1 MKPIIKLFLLVV
13 GVAKLSAADIKDYYE
28 LETVPLPKA
37 LEKPNANATQVDG
50 LDFFP
55 DGRLVACF
63 VGGQVYTL
71 RPETGKWT
79 LFAEGLHSPLG
90 IVVLNDREIVVCQ
103 RPEVTKIRD
112 VDGDG
117 VADEFEVLSDNFGI
131 SGNYHEFNFG
141 PVRDGEGNFYIS
153 LGTASSGAGV
163 RHEKRG
169 PFNSLSYMDR
179 MYACVPYR
187 GWVLKITP
195 EGKTIPW
202 ASGFRTPNGLG
213 FDLEGNLFVTDNQG
227 DWVGTS
233 KMHHVQQGKFYG
245 HAASLLWRDDWKGRP
260 LNRPLPELD
269 ALRTPAAVL
278 FPHGLMSNSPTQP
291 LADSTGGKF
300 GPFAGQLLVGEMNRG
315 RIMRVALE
323 RVGGVLQGM
332 CVPFFD
338 GSGLKRG
345 NNRMCFGPDHSLW
358 IGHSN
363 HGWAGER
370 GLQRLRW
377 TGRTPFELKTM
388 HLTGKGFELTF
399 TLPMDSKTA
408 TDPANYA
415 FKRYFY
421 SYHKGYGSP
430 QREVQAVKVA
440 SATMKGESTVS
451 LELDGLE
458 PGRVYELKLGSALR
472 AKGGESLVN
481 TLTFY
486 NAVQLK

>member
-1 MKPIIKLFLLVV
+1 MKPVIKTLFLMIGAVELT
-13 GVAKLSAADIKDYYE
+13 AAGISDYYE
-28 LETVPLPKA
+28 LETIPLPRA

-63 VGGQVYTL
+63 VGGEVYTL
-71 RPETGKWT
+71 HPETGKWT
-79 LFAEGLHSPLG
+79 LFAEGLHIPMG
-90 IVVLNDREIVVCQ
+90 VVALNNREIVVCQ

-117 VADEFEVLSDNFGI
+117 VADEYEVLSDDFGI

-141 PVRDGEGNFYIS
+141 PVRDKAGNFFFA

-163 RHEKRG
+163 REEKRG
-169 PFNSLSYMDR
+169 PFNPLSYMDR

-233 KMHHVQQGKFYG
+233 KMHHVHEGRFYG
-245 HAASLLWRDDWKGRP
+245 HAASLLWRKRWEGRP
-260 LNRPLPELD
+260 LNRPLQELD
-269 ALRTPAAVL
+269 KLRTKAAIL
-278 FPHGLMSNSPTQP
+278 FPHGLMANSPSQP
-291 LADSTGGKF
+291 LVDSTDGKF
-300 GPFAGQLLVGEMNRG
+300 GPFAGQMLVGEMNKG

-323 RVGGVLQGM
+323 HVGGVMQGM
-332 CVPFFD
+332 CIPFYD
-338 GSGLKRG
+338 GAGLKRG
-345 NNRMCFGPDHSLW
+345 NNRMIFGPDHSLW
-358 IGHSN
+358 VGHSN
-363 HGWAGER
+363 HGWAGDR
-370 GLQRLRW
+370 GLQRIRW
-377 TGRTPFELKTM
+377 KGKTPFELNRM
-388 HLTGKGFELTF
+388 SLTTKGFDLTF
-399 TLPMDSKTA
+399 TQPVAAKAVTNLD
-408 TDPANYA
+408 NFR

-430 QREVQAVKVA
+430 QREVSDVKVV
-440 SATMKGESTVS
+440 SATLKGKETISIQ
-451 LELDGLE
+451 LENLKG
-458 PGRVYELKLGSALR
+458 GRVHELRLGSGILSQRGNPLLNAL
-472 AKGGESLVN
+472 A
-481 TLTFY
+481 FY
-486 NAVQLK
+486 NVVRLR